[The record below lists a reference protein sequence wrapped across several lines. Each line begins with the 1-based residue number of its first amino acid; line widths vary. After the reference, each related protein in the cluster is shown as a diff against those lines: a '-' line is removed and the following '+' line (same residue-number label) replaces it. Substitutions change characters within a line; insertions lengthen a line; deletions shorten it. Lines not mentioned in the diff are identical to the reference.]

1 MKTGTLRLAFYC
13 TVLFVSGMAVGILS
27 HRYYVQDVVAAKA
40 PQKRG
45 PDFYRQAYMAEMR
58 NRLKLSDDQA
68 TNLEIILD
76 DMRNK
81 FRALRDEQRPRMDQL
96 QTDQTSRIR
105 ALLNPEQQAEYDLMR
120 IEREEKRKADEAR
133 RKAEEQAEKEKRS
146 R

>member
-40 PQKRG
+40 PPKPG
-45 PDFYRQAYMAEMR
+45 PESYRQAYMAEMR
-58 NRLKLSDDQA
+58 NRLKLSDEQA
-68 TNLEIILD
+68 TNLEVILD

-81 FRALRDEQRPRMDQL
+81 FRAFREEQRPRMDQL
-96 QTDQTSRIR
+96 QTEQTSRIR
-105 ALLNPEQQAEYDLMR
+105 SLLNPEQQAEYDLMR
-120 IEREEKRKADEAR
+120 IEREQKRKAQEDR

>member
-40 PQKRG
+40 PQRRG

-58 NRLKLSDDQA
+58 NRLKLNDDQA
-68 TNLEIILD
+68 TSLEVILD

-81 FRALRDEQRPRMDQL
+81 FRALRDEHRPRMDEL
-96 QTDQTSRIR
+96 QKEQTARIR
-105 ALLNPEQQAEYDLMR
+105 AMLTAEQQAEYDRMR
-120 IEREEKRKADEAR
+120 VEREEKRKADEAR
-133 RKAEEQAEKEKRS
+133 RKAEELTEKEKRS

>member
-45 PDFYRQAYMAEMR
+45 PESYRQAYMSEMR
-58 NRLKLSDDQA
+58 SRLKLSDVQA
-68 TNLEIILD
+68 TNLEVILD

-96 QTDQTSRIR
+96 QTEQTSRIR
-105 ALLNPEQQAEYDLMR
+105 ALLNAEQQAEYDLMR

-133 RKAEEQAEKEKRS
+133 RKAEEHSEKEKRS